1 METLPDYLG
10 PNLDLV
16 FVGINPGLHSAQRG
30 HYFANLRNR
39 FWQAF
44 NAAKMTPVPLTPD
57 TDSTCLKYSIGM
69 TDVVKRPTASMSD
82 LKPVEFTEG
91 AVLLQAKL
99 LECQPLVVCFNG
111 VTGYRHYAKQDSK
124 KAVANSGLQMVTI
137 GRSKVWVL
145 PSTSP
150 ANAAVSLNHIVNGM
164 RELKQFIR
172 DLKNWET
179 SQQMLNR

>member
-10 PNLDLV
+10 PNLNLV
-16 FVGINPGLHSAQRG
+16 FVGINPGLYSAQRG

-44 NAAKMTPVPLTPD
+44 NAAQMAPVSLSPD
-57 TDSTCLKYSIGM
+57 TDNTCLKYSIGM
-69 TDVVKRPTASMSD
+69 TDVVKRPTASMSE
-82 LKPVEFTEG
+82 LKPVEFAEG
-91 AVLLQAKL
+91 VALLKAKL

-111 VTGYRHYAKQDSK
+111 VTGYRYYTKQDSK
-124 KAVANSGLQMVTI
+124 TAEANPGLQAVTI

-150 ANAAVSLNHIVNGM
+150 ANAAVSLDRIVNGM
-164 RELKQFIR
+164 RELKQFIK
-172 DLKNWET
+172 DLKNWEA
-179 SQQMLNR
+179 SQPVLER